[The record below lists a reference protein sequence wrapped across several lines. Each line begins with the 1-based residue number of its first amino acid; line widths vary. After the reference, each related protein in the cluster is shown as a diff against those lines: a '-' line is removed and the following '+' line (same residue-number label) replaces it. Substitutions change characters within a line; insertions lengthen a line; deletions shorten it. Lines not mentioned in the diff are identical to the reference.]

1 MMTCILMMMR
11 QYPITM
17 IQKAMT
23 SVSIKAKM
31 SPLRQE
37 KMIEDSIITNLLM
50 DNQKYRKKTKIDLM
64 TQIK

>member
-31 SPLRQE
+31 SPLRPE
-37 KMIEDSIITNLLM
+37 KMKEDSIITNLLM

-64 TQIK
+64 T